1 MIKVTCT
8 LSESRLRVEFRK
20 IFFPP
25 KGRLHCIHCRSY
37 VVKKVKSEDRYHC
50 PRCRKKFSLFSGTW
64 LEHLRIPLT
73 TFMIL
78 LWSWMNEYSVDQA
91 QDLTALSVPSIRRY
105 FRLFRMHV
113 VKSVA
118 FEPQESVQV
127 DEAYFGSYRKSSN
140 TYHGQR
146 TYHLKPKVCVS
157 GIACPS
163 LGTLALRVITGVKT
177 KPIQDFI
184 REKVPTNV
192 HVYSDGSPIY
202 TSLRTTHSH
211 TSQTHDQ
218 GFHNAAYIE
227 GCWSWTKRKLFKQYH
242 HFTLKYAKEY
252 VSELEWRFNTRNS
265 PKDPLTELRNS
276 LSLFH

>member
-1 MIKVTCT
+1 MIKVSCV
-8 LSESRLRVEFRK
+8 LSERHLRSELRK

-25 KGRLHCIHCRSY
+25 KGRLHCHHCKSF
-37 VVKKVKSEDRYHC
+37 VVRKVKNEDRYYC
-50 PRCRKKFSLFSGTW
+50 PRCRKKFSLLSGTW
-64 LEHLRIPLT
+64 LEHLRIPIS
-73 TFMIL
+73 TFMVL
-78 LWSWMNEYSVDQA
+78 LWSWMNEYSIDQA
-91 QDLTALSVPSIRRY
+91 GDLTALSVPSIRRY
-105 FRLFRMHV
+105 FRLFRIHV
-113 VKSVA
+113 VKSVQ
-118 FEPQESVQV
+118 FEPQDSVQV
-127 DEAYFGSYRKSSN
+127 DEAYFGSFKRQSN
-140 TYHGQR
+140 MYHGFR

-163 LGTLALRVITGVKT
+163 LGQLALRVIEGVKT
-177 KPIQDFI
+177 KPIQNFI
-184 REKVPTNV
+184 REKVPRDV

-252 VSELEWRFNTRNS
+252 VSELEWRFNTRKS
-265 PKDPLTELRNS
+265 LKDPLTELRKS
-276 LSLFH
+276 FPLFH

>member
-1 MIKVTCT
+1 MINVSCT
-8 LSESRLRVEFRK
+8 LSERELRTEFRRT
-20 IFFPP
+20 FFPP
-25 KGRLHCIHCRSY
+25 KGRLHCPHCNSF
-37 VVKKVKSEDRYHC
+37 VVRKVKSENRYHC
-50 PRCRKKFSLFSGTW
+50 SRCRKKFSLLSGTW

-78 LWSWMNEYSVDQA
+78 LWSWMHEYSVSHCG
-91 QDLTALSVPSIRRY
+91 DLTGLAVPSIRRF
-105 FRLFRMHV
+105 FRLFRIHI

-127 DEAYFGSYRKSSN
+127 DEAYFGSYKKSSN
-140 TYHGQR
+140 SYHGQR

-163 LGTLALRVITGVKT
+163 LGTLALRVIEGVKT
-177 KPIQDFI
+177 KPIQSFI
-184 REKVPTNV
+184 REKVPPNV

-202 TSLRTTHSH
+202 TSLRTTHTH

-218 GFHNAAYIE
+218 GFHNAAFIE

-242 HFTLKYAKEY
+242 HFTLKYATEY
-252 VSELEWRFNTRNS
+252 VSELEWRFNTRKELKN
-265 PKDPLTELRNS
+265 PLLELRKS
-276 LSLFH
+276 FSVFH